1 MINHQDSSKK
11 YYMKRILLT
20 ILIGFLAYSAQAQE
34 QDLDRAKRYF
44 DRTYYSEALPL
55 YENAIE
61 KDRSLEVVRNL
72 ADCYYYTNDLKNAQK
87 YYRFLIKNFGNE
99 VSEEYYFRFSQTLK
113 ANGGYAEAN
122 QVTKNYYIKNN
133 NTDAIAT
140 LDKELKTLENV
151 TAIGERYKIKNLE
164 INTVNS
170 EFGAVK
176 EGENLIFSTVK
187 KEPGFFD
194 KVYKWNNEGYL
205 NLVTIPV
212 KYSNVKDSVAIP
224 FSKEI
229 NTKMHESNAVFSADG
244 KTIYFTR
251 NNTKNGSRAKNKEKI
266 SNLQIYKADFVNG
279 KWSNIISLPF
289 NSPDFSN
296 EHPALSPDG
305 KRLYFA
311 SDRPGGKGSFDIYYV
326 SINSGGFGNPVNAGN
341 VINTNKKEQFPFVSK
356 DGKLYFSS
364 NGHEGFG
371 SLDVFVSD
379 IKENE
384 FSTPI
389 NVGLPIN
396 TGVDDF
402 AFNID
407 SDTKEGYFSSNRKGG
422 KGSDDI
428 YSILETKPLIVEDC
442 MQLIAGTITDVD
454 TSLPLENAQVV
465 LSDGT
470 KKEIEKVNTGADG
483 KFTFKVNCENTYIV
497 SASKQ
502 GYTEDSRSLILQKER
517 GQVNDASM
525 ALKSLEVIKQE
536 EQLALEEQKKA
547 DKLAEEQKIKAD
559 KEEKEREKAVA
570 EAKKKE
576 KIKEIVAAEKDV
588 VKDDKDRLVI
598 KTEPIYFD
606 YDLWYIRRDSK
617 PILDRVVELMNK
629 YPNMIVEIGSHTDR
643 RGGFTYNKV
652 LSGNRAQSTR
662 DYIIDKGISPKRIFA
677 KGYGE
682 SIPVVKCVS
691 DDACTE
697 EQHELNR
704 RSEFVIKDL

>member
-1 MINHQDSSKK
+1 
-11 YYMKRILLT
+11 MKRILLT
-20 ILIGFLAYSAQAQE
+20 ILIGFLAYSAQAQD

-55 YENAIE
+55 YESAIE
-61 KDRSLEVVRNL
+61 KNTSLEVVRNL
-72 ADCYYYTNDLKNAQK
+72 ADCYYYTNDFKSAQK
-87 YYRFLIKNFGNE
+87 YYRFLIKNYGKE

-113 ANGGYAEAN
+113 ASGSYAEAN
-122 QVTKNYYIKNN
+122 QVTRNYFSNSGN
-133 NTDAIAT
+133 SAAIAS

-151 TAIGERYKIKNLE
+151 TAIGERYKIKNIE

-176 EGENLIFSTVK
+176 NGEDLIFSAVK

-194 KVYKWNNEGYL
+194 KAYKWNNEGYL

-212 KYSNVKDSVAIP
+212 KYSNVKDSVAKP
-224 FSKEI
+224 FSEEI
-229 NTKMHESNAVFSADG
+229 NTKMHESNAIFSVDS
-244 KTIYFTR
+244 KIIYFTR

-266 SNLQIYKADFVNG
+266 SNLQIYRAEFVNG

-326 SINSGGFGNPVNAGN
+326 NISAGNFGNPVNAGDL
-341 VINTNKKEQFPFVSK
+341 INSNRKEQFPFVSK

-379 IKENE
+379 IKEND
-384 FSTPI
+384 FTKPI

-428 YSILETKPLIVEDC
+428 YSILEIKPLIVEDC
-442 MQLIAGTITDVD
+442 MQLITGIITDID
-454 TSLPLENAQVV
+454 TKLPLENAQVV
-465 LSDGT
+465 LTDGE
-470 KKEIEKVNTGADG
+470 KKEIEKVTTTADG
-483 KFTFKVNCENTYIV
+483 KFSFKVACESNYIV
-497 SASKQ
+497 LASKV
-502 GYTEDSRSLILQKER
+502 GYTEDTRSFTLQKER
-517 GQVNDASM
+517 GQINDASM

-536 EQLALEEQKKA
+536 EQVAIQEQKKA
-547 DKLAEEQKIKAD
+547 EKLAEEQKVQAE
-559 KEEKEREKAVA
+559 KEEKEREKVVA

-588 VKDDKDRLVI
+588 VKDDKDRLII

-629 YPNMIVEIGSHTDR
+629 YPNMKVEIGSHTDR
-643 RGGFTYNKV
+643 RGGTTYNKV

-662 DYIIDKGISPKRIFA
+662 DYIIDKGISPKRISA

-682 SIPVVKCVS
+682 SVPVVKCAS

>member
-1 MINHQDSSKK
+1 MKK
-11 YYMKRILLT
+11 ILLT
-20 ILIGFLAYSAQAQE
+20 MFIGFFTYSVQAQI

-44 DRTYYSEALPL
+44 ERTYYSEALPL
-55 YENAIE
+55 YESVIE
-61 KDRSLEVVRNL
+61 ENTSLEIVRNL
-72 ADCYYYTNDLKNAQK
+72 ADCYYYTNDLKSAQK
-87 YYRFLIKNFGNE
+87 YYRFLIKNFGKE

-113 ANGGYAEAN
+113 ANGNYAEAN
-122 QVTKNYYIKNN
+122 QVTKDYFINSG
-133 NTDAIAT
+133 NTDAVAY
-140 LDKELKTLENV
+140 LNKELKTLENV

-176 EGENLIFSTVK
+176 NGDNLVFSAVK

-205 NLVTIPV
+205 NLVTIPE
-212 KYSNVKDSVAIP
+212 KFSNVKDSVASP
-224 FSKEI
+224 FSAEI
-229 NTKMHESNAVFSADG
+229 NTKMHESNAIFSVDG

-266 SNLQIYKADFVNG
+266 SNLQIYKAELVNS

-326 SINSGGFGNPVNAGN
+326 NIDGGSFGNPVNAGN
-341 VINTNKKEQFPFVSK
+341 LVNTNRKEQFPFVSK
-356 DGKLYFSS
+356 DDKLYFSS

-379 IKENE
+379 IKQND
-384 FSTPI
+384 FSRPV

-407 SDTKEGYFSSNRKGG
+407 SDTKQGYFSSNRKGG

-442 MQLIAGTITDVD
+442 MQLIAGAITDVD
-454 TSLPLENAQVV
+454 TNLPLENAQVV
-465 LSDGT
+465 LTDGA
-470 KKEIEKVNTGADG
+470 KKDIEKVSTGADG
-483 KFTFKVNCENTYIV
+483 KFSFKVACESNYIV
-497 SASKQ
+497 SASKV
-502 GYTEDSRSLILQKER
+502 GYTEDSRSFSLQKER
-517 GQVNDASM
+517 GQSNDASM

-536 EQLALEEQKKA
+536 EQVALEEQKKA
-547 DKLAEEQKIKAD
+547 DKLAQEEKVKAQ

-570 EAKKKE
+570 EVKKKE

-617 PILDRVVELMNK
+617 PILDRVVELMKK
-629 YPNMIVEIGSHTDR
+629 YPNMIVEIGSHTDL
-643 RGGFTYNKV
+643 RGGKTYNRV
-652 LSGNRAQSTR
+652 LSGNRAESTR
-662 DYIIDKGISPKRIFA
+662 DYIIGNGISPKRIFA

-682 SIPVVKCVS
+682 SVPVIKCAS

>member
-1 MINHQDSSKK
+1 MINHHDSSKK
-11 YYMKRILLT
+11 YHMKRILLT
-20 ILIGFLAYSAQAQE
+20 ILIGFLAYSAQAQD

-55 YENAIE
+55 YETAIE
-61 KDRSLEVVRNL
+61 KNTSLEVVRNL
-72 ADCYYYTNDLKNAQK
+72 ADCYYYTNDFKSAQK
-87 YYRFLIKNFGNE
+87 YYRFLIKNFEKE

-113 ANGGYAEAN
+113 ANGNYAEAN
-122 QVTKNYYIKNN
+122 QITRDYFSKVGNN
-133 NTDAIAT
+133 DAVAS

-164 INTVNS
+164 INTTNS

-176 EGENLIFSTVK
+176 NGENLIYSAVK

-205 NLVTIPV
+205 NLVTISV
-212 KYSNVKDSVAIP
+212 KNSNIKDSVAIP
-224 FSKEI
+224 FSQEI
-229 NTKMHESNAVFSADG
+229 NTKMHESNAIFSTDG

-266 SNLQIYKADFVNG
+266 SNLQIYKAELVGG
-279 KWSNIISLPF
+279 KWSNITSLPF

-326 SINSGGFGNPVNAGN
+326 SINGGGFGNPINAGSL
-341 VINTNKKEQFPFVSK
+341 INTNRKEQFPFVSK

-371 SLDVFVSD
+371 SLDVFLSD
-379 IKENE
+379 IKEND
-384 FSTPI
+384 FSIPI

-407 SDTKEGYFSSNRKGG
+407 SDSKEGYFSSNRKGG
-422 KGSDDI
+422 KGGDDI

-442 MQLIAGTITDVD
+442 MQLIAGIITDVD
-454 TSLPLENAQVV
+454 TNLPLENAQVI
-465 LSDGT
+465 LADGN
-470 KKEIEKVNTGADG
+470 KNEIEKITTAADG
-483 KFTFKVNCENTYIV
+483 KFSFKVACESNYIV
-497 SASKQ
+497 SASKV
-502 GYTEDSRSLILQKER
+502 GYTDDTRSFSLQKER
-517 GQVNDASM
+517 GQLNDASM

-536 EQLALEEQKKA
+536 EQIALEEQKKA
-547 DKLAEEQKIKAD
+547 DKLAEEQKVQAE

-643 RGGFTYNKV
+643 RGGTTYNRV
-652 LSGNRAQSTR
+652 LSANRAQSTR

-682 SIPVVKCVS
+682 SVPVIKCAS
-691 DDACTE
+691 DNACTE

>member
-1 MINHQDSSKK
+1 
-11 YYMKRILLT
+11 MKRILLT
-20 ILIGFLAYSAQAQE
+20 ILIGFLAYSAQAQD

-44 DRTYYSEALPL
+44 DRTYYGEALPL
-55 YENAIE
+55 YENAVE
-61 KDRSLEVVRNL
+61 KNTSLEVIRNL
-72 ADCYYYTNDLKNAQK
+72 ADCYYYTNDFKNAQK
-87 YYRFLIKNFGNE
+87 YYRFLIKNYGKE

-113 ANGGYAEAN
+113 ANGSYAEAN
-122 QVTKNYYIKNN
+122 QVTRNYFSNSGN
-133 NTDAIAT
+133 PQDIAS

-176 EGENLIFSTVK
+176 NGENLIFSAVK

-212 KYSNVKDSVAIP
+212 KYSTVKDSIAKP
-224 FSKEI
+224 FSQEI

-266 SNLQIYKADFVNG
+266 SNLQIYKAELVNG

-326 SINSGGFGNPVNAGN
+326 SIFGGNFGNPVNAGDL
-341 VINTNKKEQFPFVSK
+341 INTNRKEQFPFVSK

-371 SLDVFVSD
+371 SLDVFVSE
-379 IKENE
+379 IKEND
-384 FSTPI
+384 FTKPI
-389 NVGLPIN
+389 NVGLPVN

-428 YSILETKPLIVEDC
+428 YSIFETKPLIVEDC
-442 MQLIAGTITDVD
+442 MQLIAGIITDVD
-454 TSLPLENAQVV
+454 TKLPLENAQVV
-465 LSDGT
+465 LTDGE
-470 KKEIEKVNTGADG
+470 KKEIEKVMTSADG
-483 KFTFKVNCENTYIV
+483 KFSFKVACESTYVV
-497 SASKQ
+497 SASKVD
-502 GYTEDSRSLILQKER
+502 YTEDARSFTLQKER
-517 GQVNDASM
+517 GQINDASM

-536 EQLALEEQKKA
+536 EQVALEGQKKA
-547 DKLAEEQKIKAD
+547 EKEVEEKRIKAD
-559 KEEKEREKAVA
+559 KEEKEN
-570 EAKKKE
+570 
-576 KIKEIVAAEKDV
+576 
-588 VKDDKDRLVI
+588 
-598 KTEPIYFD
+598 Y
-606 YDLWYIRRDSK
+606 
-617 PILDRVVELMNK
+617 
-629 YPNMIVEIGSHTDR
+629 
-643 RGGFTYNKV
+643 
-652 LSGNRAQSTR
+652 
-662 DYIIDKGISPKRIFA
+662 
-677 KGYGE
+677 
-682 SIPVVKCVS
+682 
-691 DDACTE
+691 
-697 EQHELNR
+697 
-704 RSEFVIKDL
+704 